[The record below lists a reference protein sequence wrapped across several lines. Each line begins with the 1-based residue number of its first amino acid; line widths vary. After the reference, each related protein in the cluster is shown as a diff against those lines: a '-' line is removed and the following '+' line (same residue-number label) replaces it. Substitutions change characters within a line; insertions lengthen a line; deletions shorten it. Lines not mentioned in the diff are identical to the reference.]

1 MRLILLQLIHLL
13 LLQLILLQLI
23 HHQLVNGPSG
33 ALGPSAV
40 LNVAMELNHG
50 HEHVLLKVNVRDH
63 RLSQLLAMKVIA
75 LVWSKVN
82 TVSSHPMVY
91 G

>member
-1 MRLILLQLIHLL
+1 MRLIRRIRV
-13 LLQLILLQLI
+13 QLI

-33 ALGPSAV
+33 ALTRYAV
-40 LNVAMELNHG
+40 LDVAMELNHG

-63 RLSQLLAMKVIA
+63 PLSQLLAMKVIV
-75 LVWSKVN
+75 LVWSKEN
-82 TVSSHPMVY
+82 SVSSHPMVN